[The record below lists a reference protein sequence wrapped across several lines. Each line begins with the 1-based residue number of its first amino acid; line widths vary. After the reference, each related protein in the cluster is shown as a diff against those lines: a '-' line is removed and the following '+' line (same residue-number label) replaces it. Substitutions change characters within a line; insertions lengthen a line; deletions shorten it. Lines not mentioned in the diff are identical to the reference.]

1 MQLKDPKLLA
11 RLMAIQNVSGRQL
24 SKVAGWESH
33 TYLQR
38 LLRGDVNTLQPIPA
52 ILIAKHLEV
61 PLESLFVPKSSSDY
75 EQLVQE
81 NNPSRAS

>member
-1 MQLKDPKLLA
+1 MQLKDSKLLA

-38 LLRGDVNTLQPIPA
+38 LLKGEVNTLQPVPA
-52 ILIAKHLEV
+52 ILIARHLEV
-61 PLESLFVPKSSSDY
+61 PLESLFVPKTSSDY
-75 EQLVQE
+75 EQLGQQ
-81 NNPSRAS
+81 SRPQKAS